1 MLGQCPPYAANISCF
16 NPADASEMTEPEWRA
31 AGFLA
36 HGEIPDWDDLPVMTP
51 EEAQRAG
58 AVNGFDPDAYLA
70 DTSCSGLLSGDIVKG
85 DYEKVATFFD
95 VHRPKM
101 FALNSNGGDV
111 DEALKIGRLF
121 RKFLILTLVP
131 TQPWYCS
138 GEECVCASACALIWF
153 GGIDRGGGVG
163 LHRPRS
169 RDPKFGKLSPVD
181 ATTEYRRELERINAY
196 LDEMEVP
203 KTIIDSMVTTDFS
216 DIRWVYSFLDGLV
229 KPPSIAEWEEAS
241 CSSNEKHDRC
251 VHLLLTS
258 TRDHLF
264 SSAHFQ
270 DLAVRWLW
278 RSLLAVAVIVFLVWL
293 IRRLPNVLPATV
305 IALRLQKLQV
315 TKLEN
320 IKRVQIVLTAMIV
333 PILGGIA
340 VRGIFDPSR
349 HDYQQAMVNFQH
361 HPIAVILGALAPSI
375 IFTPIGYLMFG
386 WVLRRNAARFKIC
399 EHCAEAIKAE
409 AKVCRYCGRDVAPAR
424 QVEVKVRQR
433 TEDELRQ
440 PGAHA
445 NRVEPVQAVSA
456 ADVIARLTKLNRAS
470 RGS

>member
-1 MLGQCPPYAANISCF
+1 LESSDARSASLIVRDALGSF
-16 NPADASEMTEPEWRA
+16 R
-31 AGFLA
+31 
-36 HGEIPDWDDLPVMTP
+36 
-51 EEAQRAG
+51 
-58 AVNGFDPDAYLA
+58 FDYYLC
-70 DTSCSGLLSGDIVKG
+70 DT
-85 DYEKVATFFD
+85 T
-95 VHRPKM
+95 RP
-101 FALNSNGGDV
+101 
-111 DEALKIGRLF
+111 
-121 RKFLILTLVP
+121 
-131 TQPWYCS
+131 
-138 GEECVCASACALIWF
+138 
-153 GGIDRGGGVG
+153 
-163 LHRPRS
+163 
-169 RDPKFGKLSPVD
+169 GKL
-181 ATTEYRRELERINAY
+181 
-196 LDEMEVP
+196 
-203 KTIIDSMVTTDFS
+203 
-216 DIRWVYSFLDGLV
+216 
-229 KPPSIAEWEEAS
+229 
-241 CSSNEKHDRC
+241 
-251 VHLLLTS
+251 
-258 TRDHLF
+258 
-264 SSAHFQ
+264 
-270 DLAVRWLW
+270 
-278 RSLLAVAVIVFLVWL
+278 
-293 IRRLPNVLPATV
+293 RLPNVLPATV

-440 PGAHA
+440 PRAHA